1 MPNGQKIMGEKPWTE
16 ESLTRTSWLDTPGLE
31 SGVDFLRGRWDAET
45 KELMSTMKTWH
56 SRTVSIG
63 IVARGLQHW
72 DWAVYVDGMLV
83 KTERILEKSDNF
95 NMEIEVGGKDVGLV
109 VLRFVN

>member
-1 MPNGQKIMGEKPWTE
+1 
-16 ESLTRTSWLDTPGLE
+16 
-31 SGVDFLRGRWDAET
+31 
-45 KELMSTMKTWH
+45 
-56 SRTVSIG
+56 
-63 IVARGLQHW
+63 
-72 DWAVYVDGMLV
+72 VYVDGMLV

>member
-1 MPNGQKIMGEKPWTE
+1 MGCRDE
-16 ESLTRTSWLDTPGLE
+16 
-31 SGVDFLRGRWDAET
+31 
-45 KELMSTMKTWH
+45 
-56 SRTVSIG
+56 SIG
-63 IVARGLQHW
+63 IVARGLQPG

-83 KTERILEKSDNF
+83 KTERIVEKSDSF